1 MSKNFFLLSMAI
13 VIAGVLIS
21 GTWLYIEHQKNSEL
35 TASQAAQKAIN
46 YINQNKEQL
55 TGGNPASLI
64 KVTPEGSVYKIR
76 IKIGQNEF
84 DSYVTTDGK
93 FLFPAGYNLEEKI
106 KKENNQTSLDIP
118 KRKIPDV
125 KIFVMS
131 YCPFGL
137 QAQKMFLPV
146 YKLLKEK
153 AKMGIYFVDYIMHGK
168 KEIDEN
174 LRQYCIQK
182 ERKEKYYDYL
192 SCFVEQGNSEA
203 CLKESK
209 IDKEALKNCIATTD
223 KEYNITTQYNDKKSW
238 LNGRYPRFNIH
249 TDLVK
254 KYGVRGSPTI
264 VINDKVVNISPRSPE
279 SFKQAI
285 CSAFISQPEEC
296 NKHLSNQA
304 SPAGFCE

>member
-1 MSKNFFLLSMAI
+1 
-13 VIAGVLIS
+13 V
-21 GTWLYIEHQKNSEL
+21 
-35 TASQAAQKAIN
+35 
-46 YINQNKEQL
+46 
-55 TGGNPASLI
+55 
-64 KVTPEGSVYKIR
+64 
-76 IKIGQNEF
+76 
-84 DSYVTTDGK
+84 
-93 FLFPAGYNLEEKI
+93 GYNLEEKI
-106 KKENNQTSLDIP
+106 KKEDKQTSLDIP

-182 ERKEKYYDYL
+182 EQKEKYYNYL
-192 SCFVEQGNSEA
+192 SCFVEQGNSEN
-203 CLKESK
+203 CLEKSK
-209 IDKEALKNCIATTD
+209 IDREILKNCIAAAD
-223 KEYNITTQYNDKKSW
+223 KEYNITTQYNDKKTW

-285 CSAFISQPEEC
+285 CSAFISKPEEC
-296 NKHLSNQA
+296 NKPLSNQA